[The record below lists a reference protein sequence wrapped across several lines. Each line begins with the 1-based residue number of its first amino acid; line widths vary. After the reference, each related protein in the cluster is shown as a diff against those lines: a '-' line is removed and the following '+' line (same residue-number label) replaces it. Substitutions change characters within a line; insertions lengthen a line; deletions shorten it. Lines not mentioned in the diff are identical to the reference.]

1 MKSNFSSRF
10 FFVEFVL
17 SSCHV
22 SNRNCLYDV
31 IAAAVSSFK
40 INVLNEPVLG
50 SFFFHFKSLFSVSG
64 LLKMF
69 LFQTSD
75 AVDIL

>member
-10 FFVEFVL
+10 FFVKFVL

-50 SFFFHFKSLFSVSG
+50 SFFHFKSLFSVSG

-69 LFQTSD
+69 IFQTID
-75 AVDIL
+75 TVDIL